1 MPNFTDT
8 HPDYSD
14 SYESMLDD
22 LDQPDEFELTDWE
35 ANFLDSMLKRTST
48 HEGFITDK
56 QAETIRNL
64 VDKYL
69 SC

>member
-1 MPNFTDT
+1 MPSFTDT

-14 SYESMLDD
+14 SYESMLDN
-22 LDQPDEFELTDWE
+22 LDQPDEFELTNWE
-35 ANFLDSMLKRTST
+35 ADFLDSMLKQNSLGRTLS
-48 HEGFITDK
+48 DK

-69 SC
+69 S